1 MRTFR
6 AVAASA
12 AILVTGAFGA
22 FAEEQDVWT
31 YDATAKT
38 ISDGVWVLKVTEKN
52 GELTIVSRSDASV
65 VGTDMTLDLSKPVS
79 DDKTIIAINCEYQLV
94 PCYSTYLT
102 KLVLPETLRAI
113 GINSFMA
120 CSGLKTITPFMP
132 ASLTSIS
139 QQAFWLCNK
148 LEGDLV
154 LGVKGGDPLTLTGMN
169 DFQGT
174 KISSVT
180 INADLSNGTL
190 PKGIFSS
197 CASLTNV
204 VLRGSVTT
212 ISDSAFANSTK
223 LTDLYASTF
232 VTSWADNA
240 FSGGPAAYAM
250 RFWVDKTNPEWRTW
264 IAANVTPWENL
275 DGTKKDAYVANFGAG
290 AEPPVGL
297 VTRAG
302 AQPANQWVMLWDQG
316 GEPVLWPMEV
326 SATGYEG
333 MEDGEP
339 HGITVTVTKPA
350 GGLGCSYEW
359 SADDGETWST
369 EPTNFVAAGV
379 YTVTCR
385 VTAEGFAPT
394 NVSASVILH
403 GGAADHWTYDPD
415 AKTISDD
422 VWVLNVTEKNGELSI
437 TGQNAATD
445 LRSDMTLDLAKPVEG
460 GKTIVAI
467 TGQIVPSYKTYL
479 TTLILPETL
488 RTIGNGV
495 FTACSGLKTV
505 TPFVPTSVVTVAQQA
520 FWLCK
525 NLEGDLVL
533 GTKGGPELTI
543 GRWAFNNAT
552 KITSVTIDADVK
564 SGTLVTDAFS
574 TCTSLTNVVLR
585 GNVTTLSSAAFGG
598 CSKLTD
604 FYVSTFVTSW
614 AADAI
619 TGPAAYK
626 MRLWVDKTNP
636 EWRAWIA
643 DDTKVL
649 SWDGLDAVTKA
660 KYDENFG
667 TDAPRPAGLV
677 TGTDAQPASQW
688 VMLWDQGGE
697 PVLWPM
703 EVSATGYE
711 GLVDGQPHNIAVTVT
726 KPVGGAGCS
735 YEWSLDGGE
744 TWSDKLPNLTE
755 AGVYT
760 VTCRVSA
767 EDFESTEVSATV
779 ILHGPAADHWTYDP
793 VAKTISDDVWVFN
806 VTEKNG
812 ELSITDRNEAT
823 DIRSGMTL
831 DLTKPIDGGLSIV
844 AINNPICPTYTSYLT
859 VVKLP
864 ETLRSIASG
873 CVFCACNGL
882 TTVTP
887 FLPASLTSI
896 GQQAFWLSKNLEG
909 DLVVGVKGGDPIT
922 FGGMLIFSGTKISSA
937 TIEADVKGGTLPQS
951 IFSSCTSLTNV
962 VLRGKVTAVAATA
975 FSGCKNLKDL
985 YLNAF
990 VTSWAADAFSNG
1002 PADYAM
1008 RLWVDMYGKEWDA
1021 WIAENVTP
1029 WNELDGE
1036 TQALYYA
1043 NFGAGAKRPVG
1054 LVTKEG
1060 AQFANQWVLRW
1071 YPNGPKPGF
1080 MLLLK

>member
-1 MRTFR
+1 MKT
-6 AVAASA
+6 VKLMAASA
-12 AILVTGAFGA
+12 AILVAGALGA
-22 FAEEQDVWT
+22 FAEEQSVWT
-31 YDATAKT
+31 YDATTNPKT
-38 ISDGVWVLKVTEKN
+38 ISDGVWVLNVTEKN
-52 GELTIVSRSDASV
+52 GELTITGPNSATVL
-65 VGTDMTLDLSKPVS
+65 GTDMTLDLAKPVEG
-79 DDKTIIAINCEYQLV
+79 DKTIVALNGQIV
-94 PCYSTYLT
+94 PNYSTCLT
-102 KLVLPETLRAI
+102 AVKFPETLRSI
-113 GINSFMA
+113 GAQVFMA
-120 CSGLKTITPFMP
+120 NSGLKTVTPFMP
-132 ASLTSIS
+132 ASLASVG
-139 QQAFWLCNK
+139 QQTFWLCTA

-154 LGVKGGDPLTLTGMN
+154 LGVKGGPELSFGLYAFNSAKMIT
-169 DFQGT
+169 
-174 KISSVT
+174 SVT
-180 INADLSNGTL
+180 IDADVKNGTV
-190 PKGIFSS
+190 PSDAFSS
-197 CASLTNV
+197 CTSLTNV
-204 VLRGSVTT
+204 VLRGNVTT
-212 ISDSAFANSTK
+212 LASGAFASCSK
-223 LTDLYASTF
+223 LTDFYVASF
-232 VTSWADNA
+232 VTWT
-240 FSGGPAAYAM
+240 SGAVTGPAAYAM
-250 RFWVDKTNPEWRTW
+250 RLWVDKTNPEWRTW

-275 DGTKKDAYVANFGAG
+275 DGTKKEAYDTNFGAG
-290 AEPPVGL
+290 AERPVGL
-297 VTRAG
+297 VTGAG

-333 MEDGEP
+333 MEDGQP

-385 VTAEGFAPT
+385 VTADGFEPAV
-394 NVSASVILH
+394 VSADVILH

-445 LRSDMTLDLAKPVEG
+445 VRSDMTLDLAKPVEG

-467 TGQIVPSYKTYL
+467 NNAICPTYTTYL
-479 TTLILPETL
+479 TTLVLPETL

-495 FTACSGLKTV
+495 FTACSGLETV
-505 TPFVPTSVVTVAQQA
+505 TPFMPTSVVTVAQQA

-543 GRWAFNNAT
+543 GRWAFNAT

-564 SGTLVTDAFS
+564 SGTLLSDAFS
-574 TCTSLTNVVLR
+574 TCTSLTNVILR

-636 EWRAWIA
+636 EWGTWIA

-649 SWDGLDAVTKA
+649 SWDGLDAATKA

-667 TDAPRPAGLV
+667 EDAPRPVGLV
-677 TGTDAQPASQW
+677 TGDGVQPASQW

-703 EVSATGYE
+703 EVTATGYE
-711 GLVDGQPHNIAVTVT
+711 GLVDGLPHNITVTVT
-726 KPVGGAGCS
+726 KPVDGAGCS
-735 YEWSLDGGE
+735 YEWSLDGGV
-744 TWSDKLPNLTE
+744 TWSDDLPNLTA

-760 VTCRVSA
+760 VTCRVTA
-767 EDFESTEVSATV
+767 EGFEPTEVSADV
-779 ILHGPAADHWTYDP
+779 ILHGAAADHWTYDAT
-793 VAKTISDDVWVFN
+793 AKTISDGVWVLN

-812 ELSITDRNEAT
+812 ELTITSRNEAT
-823 DIRSGMTL
+823 DLRSDMTL
-831 DLTKPIDGGLSIV
+831 DLTKPIDGGLTIV
-844 AINNPICPTYTSYLT
+844 AINCNYQLVPTYTTYLT
-859 VVKLP
+859 TLILP
-864 ETLRSIASG
+864 ETLRSIGANTFTACSG
-873 CVFCACNGL
+873 L
-882 TTVTP
+882 KTITP
-887 FLPASLTSI
+887 FMPASLTTI
-896 GQQAFWLSKNLEG
+896 GSQAFWLCKNLEG
-909 DLVVGVKGGDPIT
+909 DLVLGVKGGTPLS
-922 FGGMLIFSGTKISSA
+922 FAMRGLWGTKITSV
-937 TIEADVKGGTLPQS
+937 TIDADLNNGTLPS
-951 IFSSCTSLTNV
+951 EFFGSCSSLTNV
-962 VLRGKVTAVAATA
+962 VLRGNVTAVAATA

-1002 PADYAM
+1002 PADYTM

-1029 WNELDGE
+1029 WNELDGA

-1043 NFGAGAKRPVG
+1043 NFGEGAKRPVG

-1080 MLLLK
+1080 MLILK